1 MALIIKLMRKFGHE
15 RAKKHGNNQTQICG
29 SSNFNYSKL
38 GEGISCTHGHFQ
50 LGNMSNVGPKSK

>member
-1 MALIIKLMRKFGHE
+1 
-15 RAKKHGNNQTQICG
+15 
-29 SSNFNYSKL
+29 L